1 MPISDKYEIVPIVEA
16 EERTCECYS
25 CGKTLDIG
33 DSIQYETSGYTTYC
47 DDTECTEGVA
57 TYGTHL
63 EDCWWGDFEDE
74 VYVDEQGNILKDDKG
89 FPIIV
94 ERSKNGLE

>member
-16 EERTCECYS
+16 EERTCECWS

-57 TYGTHL
+57 TYGAHL
-63 EDCWWGDFEDE
+63 EDCWWGDFENQ

-94 ERSKNGLE
+94 ERRNNGLD

>member
-1 MPISDKYEIVPIVEA
+1 MPITDKYKIVPIVDA
-16 EERTCECYS
+16 EERTCKCWS
-25 CGKTLDIG
+25 CDKTLDIG
-33 DSIQYETSGYTTYC
+33 DSIQYEESGYTTYC
-47 DDTECTEGVA
+47 DNTECTEGVA
-57 TYGTHL
+57 TYGTNL

-94 ERSKNGLE
+94 ERSKDGLE

>member
-25 CGKTLDIG
+25 CGQTLDIG

-47 DDTECTEGVA
+47 DDTECTE
-57 TYGTHL
+57 
-63 EDCWWGDFEDE
+63 
-74 VYVDEQGNILKDDKG
+74 
-89 FPIIV
+89 
-94 ERSKNGLE
+94 